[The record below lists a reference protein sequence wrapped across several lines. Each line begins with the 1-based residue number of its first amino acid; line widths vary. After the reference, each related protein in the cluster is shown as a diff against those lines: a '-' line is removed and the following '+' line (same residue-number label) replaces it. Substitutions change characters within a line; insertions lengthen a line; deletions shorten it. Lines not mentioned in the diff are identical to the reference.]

1 MKIVLRATLVVA
13 AALALPACSDDPS
26 VEKAPPNFTMT
37 SPGNTAI
44 GISGT
49 PTLSWSPSIGA
60 TSYRVQMS
68 TDPTFSTLLL
78 DQSGI
83 PTTSFTP
90 GVTLAP
96 GTVYYWRVESSTPTG
111 PVAADAIPFSFTTLA
126 PVPGD
131 FTLVGPQNASIGVST
146 RPTYEWT
153 SSLGTGSY
161 HLQVSGDSGFG
172 TLLIDQAGLTT
183 TSTTPTVVLTPS
195 TIYFWRV
202 LAESDSD
209 VTATNAPFSFTT
221 AVGAIPNSFTLVSP
235 AGGITQVSILPT
247 YVWTS
252 SSGASSYRLEVS
264 TDPNFQTTTV
274 NLTGITGTSLTPST
288 TLLPF
293 TTYFW
298 RVSAVNASG
307 TKIATTSPQNFRTG
321 S

>member
-1 MKIVLRATLVVA
+1 MRIALRASLFVA

-26 VEKAPPNFTMT
+26 VENAPPNFTMT
-37 SPGNTAI
+37 SPANTAI
-44 GISGT
+44 GVSGT

-60 TSYRVQMS
+60 TSYRVQIS
-68 TDPTFSTLLL
+68 TDPTFATLLL

-146 RPTYEWT
+146 RPTFEWT

-161 HLQVSGDSGFG
+161 RLQVAGDSAFG
-172 TLLIDQAGLTT
+172 PLLIDQPGITT
-183 TSTTPTVVLTPS
+183 TSVTPTVVLTPS

-202 LAESDSD
+202 LA
-209 VTATNAPFSFTT
+209 
-221 AVGAIPNSFTLVSP
+221 
-235 AGGITQVSILPT
+235 
-247 YVWTS
+247 
-252 SSGASSYRLEVS
+252 
-264 TDPNFQTTTV
+264 
-274 NLTGITGTSLTPST
+274 
-288 TLLPF
+288 
-293 TTYFW
+293 
-298 RVSAVNASG
+298 
-307 TKIATTSPQNFRTG
+307 
-321 S
+321 